1 MSLEQKTIQKTTQP
15 IQEKT
20 KWREDFPV
28 DIPMDGFISRREF
41 VKFLVMISGAFT
53 VGQFWIAMMN
63 YQRKHEVPVPAHKI
77 ANISEIPVGGYLAF
91 HYPNPHET
99 CLLIRL
105 QENEF
110 VAYNN
115 KCTHLMCPVIP
126 QVEKNELFC
135 PCHQGHFNLADG
147 RPIAGPPRRPLA
159 RVQLQIR
166 NGEIYATGMEARV
179 I

>member
-1 MSLEQKTIQKTTQP
+1 MSPEQELTQKTIQP

-28 DIPMDGFISRREF
+28 DIPMDTYISRREF

-53 VGQFWIAMMN
+53 LGQFWIALMT
-63 YQRKHEVPVPAHKI
+63 YQRKHEAPSLARKI
-77 ANISEIPVGGYLAF
+77 ANISDIPVGGFLAF
-91 HYPNPHET
+91 PYPDHHET

-105 QENEF
+105 QENQF

-126 QVEKNELFC
+126 QVEKKELFC
-135 PCHQGHFNLADG
+135 PCHNGHFNLADG

-159 RVQLQIR
+159 RVKLQIQ
-166 NGEIYATGMEARV
+166 NGEIFAIGMEKN
-179 I
+179 IL